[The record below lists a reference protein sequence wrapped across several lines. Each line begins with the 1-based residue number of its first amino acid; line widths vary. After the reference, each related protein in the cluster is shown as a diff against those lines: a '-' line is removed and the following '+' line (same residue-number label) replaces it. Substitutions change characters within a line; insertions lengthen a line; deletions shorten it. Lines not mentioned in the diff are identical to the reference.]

1 MSDSRIQQMRA
12 LVDDT
17 RTLAADIQE
26 QRPSDSLVRLGV
38 YMNWALQALDHAEK
52 ELADEM

>member
-1 MSDSRIQQMRA
+1 MSTDTRINQMRA

-17 RTLAADIQE
+17 RCLAADIQE
-26 QRPSDSLVRLGV
+26 QRSSDSLARLGV

-52 ELADEM
+52 ELADG